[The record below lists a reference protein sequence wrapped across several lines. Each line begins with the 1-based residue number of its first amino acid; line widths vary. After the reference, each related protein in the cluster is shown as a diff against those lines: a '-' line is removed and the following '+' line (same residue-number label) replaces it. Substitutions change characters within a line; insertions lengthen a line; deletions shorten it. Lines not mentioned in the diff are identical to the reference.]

1 MKKFRLFK
9 LILLTIFVFKI
20 LLISSLA
27 NYDLETESKIWEKLD
42 KNLKEKKQEEKK
54 QKEQEE
60 QRLKQAQDEQKQ
72 KVQEKQRQKEQ
83 EEQRLKQAQE
93 EQKLKQAQE
102 EQKQKER
109 DKEKVLLSKLF
120 PKNETSIVAKIDNK
134 IITSYDLEIEIK
146 YLQALSPNIKNLTKE
161 QKINSAK
168 ESLIREKIKL
178 NEILKYYKFGKDTN
192 YLNKIVADTYKKLGL
207 KSEPEFVK
215 YLSNYDLTID
225 DIKKKIEIEI
235 VWNKLIFEKYNNKVE
250 IDVEKLKKKINEAE
264 SKLNKQ
270 EEFLL
275 SEIVLS
281 AENKEEL
288 DKKYKKI
295 LKSIEDVGFK
305 NTASIYSISDTAKFG
320 GSIGWVQGSQL
331 SELVIN
337 ELQNMNPG
345 ETTKPIDVPG
355 GLLIIKIDEK
365 KMRKLEINFDLEL
378 KKMIQYEKN
387 KKLSQF
393 SLIYYKKIKNSV
405 EIYEN

>member
-20 LLISSLA
+20 LLISSFA
-27 NYDLETESKIWEKLD
+27 NYDLETESKLWEKLD

-54 QKEQEE
+54 QKKQEE

-83 EEQRLKQAQE
+83 EEQRLKQTQE

-109 DKEKVLLSKLF
+109 DKEKVLLNKLF

-192 YLNKIVADTYKKLGL
+192 YLNTIVADTYKKLGL

-250 IDVEKLKKKINEAE
+250 IDLEKLKKKINEAE

-337 ELQNMNPG
+337 ELQNINPG
-345 ETTKPIDVPG
+345 ETTKPIDIPG
-355 GLLIIKIDEK
+355 GLLIIKIDQK

-387 KKLSQF
+387 KKLNQF

>member
-178 NEILKYYKFGKDTN
+178 NEIIKYYKFGKDTN

-337 ELQNMNPG
+337 ELQNINPG
-345 ETTKPIDVPG
+345 ETTKPIDIPG

>member
-207 KSEPEFVK
+207 KSEAEFVK
-215 YLSNYDLTID
+215 HLSNYDLTID

-250 IDVEKLKKKINEAE
+250 IDVEKLKKKISEAE

-275 SEIVLS
+275 SEIVVS
-281 AENKEEL
+281 AKNKDEL

-295 LKSIEDVGFK
+295 LKSIENVGFK

>member
-20 LLISSLA
+20 LLISSFA
-27 NYDLETESKIWEKLD
+27 NYDLETESKLWEKLD

>member
-20 LLISSLA
+20 LLISSFA
-27 NYDLETESKIWEKLD
+27 NYDLETESKLWEKLD

-146 YLQALSPNIKNLTKE
+146 YLQALSPNIKNLSKE

-345 ETTKPIDVPG
+345 EITKPIDIPG

-365 KMRKLEINFDLEL
+365 KMRKLEINYDLEL

>member
-20 LLISSLA
+20 LLISSFA
-27 NYDLETESKIWEKLD
+27 NYDLETESKLWEKLD

-146 YLQALSPNIKNLTKE
+146 YLQALSPNIKNLSKE

-250 IDVEKLKKKINEAE
+250 IDVEKLKKKISEAE

>member
-20 LLISSLA
+20 LLISSSA
-27 NYDLETESKIWEKLD
+27 NYDLKSESKLWEKLD
-42 KNLKEKKQEEKK
+42 KNLKEKKQEEQR
-54 QKEQEE
+54 QKEQEK
-60 QRLKQAQDEQKQ
+60 QILKQAQDEQKQ
-72 KVQEKQRQKEQ
+72 KVQEEQRQKEQ
-83 EEQRLKQAQE
+83 EKQRLKQAQE

-109 DKEKVLLSKLF
+109 YKEKVLLSKLF

-192 YLNKIVADTYKKLGL
+192 YLNTIVADTYKKLGL

-235 VWNKLIFEKYNNKVE
+235 VWKKQIYEKYNNKVE
-250 IDVEKLKKKINEAE
+250 IDLEKLKKKINEAE

-345 ETTKPIDVPG
+345 EITKPIDIPG

>member
-20 LLISSLA
+20 LLISSFA
-27 NYDLETESKIWEKLD
+27 NYDLETESKLWEKLD
-42 KNLKEKKQEEKK
+42 KNLKEKKQEEQK

-60 QRLKQAQDEQKQ
+60 QR
-72 KVQEKQRQKEQ
+72 
-83 EEQRLKQAQE
+83 
-93 EQKLKQAQE
+93 LKQAQE

-109 DKEKVLLSKLF
+109 DKEKVLLNKLF

-192 YLNKIVADTYKKLGL
+192 YLNTIVADTYKKLGL

-250 IDVEKLKKKINEAE
+250 IDLEKLKKKINEAE

-337 ELQNMNPG
+337 ELQNINPG
-345 ETTKPIDVPG
+345 ETTKPIDIPG

-365 KMRKLEINFDLEL
+365 KMRKLEINYDLEL

>member
-120 PKNETSIVAKIDNK
+120 PKNETSIVAKNDNK

-178 NEILKYYKFGKDTN
+178 NEIIKYYKFGKDTN

-337 ELQNMNPG
+337 ELQNINPG
-345 ETTKPIDVPG
+345 ETTKPIDIPG